1 MGMDGR
7 LIRIKT
13 RGLAQGYNRLR
24 QFSAFLECDPY
35 PIMRLGMAGGLVYG
49 FTPLANRPI
58 YIPLIIEGIALPEMP
73 SGCGRHGRRLRSIW
87 R

>member
-1 MGMDGR
+1 MDGR
-7 LIRIKT
+7 VIRLET
-13 RGLAQGYNRLR
+13 CGLAQGCHCLR
-24 QFSAFLECDPY
+24 QLSTFLERHPY

-49 FTPLANRPI
+49 LTPLANRPVD
-58 YIPLIIEGIALPEMP
+58 IPLIIQGIALPEML